1 VLTSD
6 FASTPPPT
14 TGTNGS
20 PVYSRKH
27 ASLSKNSSCVDET
40 FELNL
45 QMARDEATE
54 FWIDRG
60 GTFTDIIA
68 ARSDGL
74 LRTLKLLSEN
84 REHYADAALEGIRRL
99 LGLNADNPIPAEL
112 IRSVKMGTT
121 VATNALLER
130 KGEPTALVINKNLR
144 DVLRIGTQ
152 QRPRLFDLEIKLP
165 SPIYDHVIEIPGRL
179 SVEGIELE
187 PLDEQRTEDVL
198 QEAFASGFR
207 AVAVAL
213 MHSFRFPQ
221 HESRVAAI
229 ARRVGFTQISAS
241 HEVSQLIKLV
251 PRGETTVVDA
261 YLSPVLHHY
270 VDRLRQALPSV
281 PIFFMQSNGGLASA
295 TQFRGKDAILS
306 GPAGGMVGAIKAA
319 EQAGFQKI
327 VGFDMG
333 GTSTDVTHFAG
344 EYERRFE
351 SEIAGVRLRVPM
363 LHIHTVAAGGGS
375 ICRFIGERFQ
385 VGPESAGADP
395 GPACYRKGGP
405 LTVTDCNLSLGRIQ
419 PQFFPAIFGP
429 SGDQPI
435 DRLATESQLSPIAE
449 ATGRSR
455 EEVAEGFV
463 RIAVE
468 NMANAIKEISVAR
481 GYDLR
486 NYTLVSFGGAG
497 GQHACAVADALSI
510 SRILIHPLAG
520 LLSAYGIG
528 IADLRLLRDASIEIN
543 LDLSGFRFA
552 RKRLDELEADARQ
565 GIERQGATPHQ
576 VIRRI
581 HVRYAGTDTAIV
593 LDDAPLEELTSA
605 FAAAHQKVFGFTM
618 QDRGLA
624 IEAVSVEA
632 ISRGMPFSVGHSE
645 VVVSNGPVGEV
656 SVFLS
661 GEWRNT
667 PVWERNK
674 IAVGAQLEG
683 PALIVESHA
692 TTALEIG
699 WRAEITR
706 ERNLVLMRA
715 IPRPRR
721 IEIGI
726 EADPVQLELFHN
738 LFFSVAEQMGAVIRN
753 TAYSVNIK
761 ERLDYSCALFDAE
774 GQLVANAPHMP
785 VHLGSMGTAVR
796 SIIERRKND
805 VCRGDSFA
813 LNDPFRGGT
822 HLPDIT
828 VVSPVF
834 VAGDQPHFWV
844 ASRGHHADVGG
855 LTPGS
860 MPPTSRTIDDEGILI
875 DDLLLVRSGQLQ
887 EKALVE
893 KLTEGPLPARNLAQ
907 NLGDIHAQLAANQK
921 GIAVMLEIV
930 ERYGSEAVHAYM
942 NYIRQNAAE
951 QVRQIID
958 HLTPGTF
965 LLQMDCGAQIQ
976 VTITIN
982 RETRSARI
990 DFAGTSA
997 QVADNFNAPSAVV
1010 RAAVLYVFRTL
1021 IREPIPL
1028 NDGCLEPIAIEIPA
1042 GSMLDPRP
1050 PAAVVAGNVET
1061 SQAVVNALYG
1071 ALGVLAAAQ
1080 GTMNNLTFGN
1090 ARYQYYET
1098 VCGGA
1103 GAGHGFHGAS
1113 AVHTHMTN
1121 SRMTDPE
1128 VLELR
1133 YPVIVSEFRIRA
1145 GSGGKGRWNGGD
1157 GVVRRIAFREAMTVA
1172 ILAGSRQIPPF
1183 GLRGGGAGAT
1193 GKTSILRA
1201 DGTREVLDSCATA
1214 DVHPGDSIIVE
1225 TPGGG
1230 GFGRHSRR

>member
-1 VLTSD
+1 MGKD
-6 FASTPPPT
+6 
-14 TGTNGS
+14 
-20 PVYSRKH
+20 
-27 ASLSKNSSCVDET
+27 
-40 FELNL
+40 
-45 QMARDEATE
+45 QATE

-68 ARSDGL
+68 ARPGNPP
-74 LRTLKLLSEN
+74 RAMKLLSEN
-84 REHYADAALEGIRRL
+84 REQYADAAVEGIRRL
-99 LGLNADNPIPAEL
+99 LGLKTDDPIPTEL

-130 KGEPTALVINKNLR
+130 KGEPTVLVVNKNLR

-165 SPIYDHVIEIPGRL
+165 VPVYERVVEIPGRL

-187 PLDEQRTEDVL
+187 PFDERQTEEGL
-198 QEAFASGFR
+198 RETFAEGFR

-221 HESRVAAI
+221 HESRVGEI
-229 ARRVGFTQISAS
+229 ARRIGFTQISLS
-241 HEVSQLIKLV
+241 HEVSQLIKLI

-270 VDRLRQALPSV
+270 VGRLGQALPRV
-281 PIFFMQSNGGLASA
+281 PIFFMQSNGGLAGA
-295 TQFRGKDAILS
+295 LQFRGKDAILS
-306 GPAGGMVGAIKAA
+306 GPAGGMVGAVKAA
-319 EQAGFQKI
+319 EQAGFKKI

-344 EYERRFE
+344 QYERRFE

-375 ICRFIGERFQ
+375 ICRFAAERFQ
-385 VGPESAGADP
+385 VGPGSAGADP

-419 PQFFPAIFGP
+419 PRFFPAIFGP
-429 SGDQPI
+429 TGNQPL
-435 DRLATESQLSPIAE
+435 DRLAAESRLDPVAE
-449 ATGRSR
+449 TAGRFR
-455 EEVAEGFV
+455 EQAAEGFI

-468 NMANAIKEISVAR
+468 NMASAIKEISVAR
-481 GYDLR
+481 GYDLSDHA
-486 NYTLVSFGGAG
+486 LVSFGGAG
-497 GQHACAVADALSI
+497 GQHACAIADALSI

-520 LLSAYGIG
+520 VLSAYGIG
-528 IADLRLLRDASIEIN
+528 IADLRLLRESSIEAN
-543 LDLSGFRFA
+543 LDLNGFRFA
-552 RKRLDELEADARQ
+552 QKRLDELEAEARE
-565 GIERQGATPHQ
+565 GIAKQDATPDR
-576 VIRRI
+576 VLRRI
-581 HVRYAGTDTAIV
+581 HVRYQGTDTALV
-593 LDDAPLEELTSA
+593 LDDSPLEPLIGA
-605 FAAAHQKVFGFTM
+605 FASAHQNVFGFAM
-618 QDRGLA
+618 QDRALA

-632 ISRGMPFSVGHSE
+632 IGRAAP
-645 VVVSNGPVGEV
+645 VSFDRSPVSGSGQLAGEV

-661 GEWRNT
+661 GEWRNV
-667 PVWERNK
+667 PVWERDQ
-674 IAVGAQLEG
+674 IAFDTKLEG

-692 TTALEIG
+692 TTVLEVG
-699 WRAEITR
+699 WRAEITA
-706 ERNLVLMRA
+706 ERNLVLTRVL
-715 IPRPRR
+715 PRPTQV
-721 IEIGI
+721 EVGT
-726 EADPVQLELFHN
+726 EADPIQLELFHN

-774 GQLVANAPHMP
+774 GRLVANAPHMP

-805 VCRGDSFA
+805 VRKGDSFA

-834 VAGDQPHFWV
+834 STGDRPSFWV

-860 MPPTSRTIDDEGILI
+860 MPPNSRTIGEEGILI
-875 DDLLLVRSGQLQ
+875 DDLLLVRLGQLQ
-887 EKALVE
+887 GKDLVE
-893 KLTEGPLPARNLAQ
+893 KFTKDRFPVRNLVQ
-907 NLGDIHAQLAANQK
+907 NLGDIQAQLAANQK
-921 GIAVMLEIV
+921 GISLMCEIV
-930 ERYGSEAVHAYM
+930 ERYGSEVVRAYM
-942 NYIRQNAAE
+942 DYIRQNAAE
-951 QVRQIID
+951 QVRRTID
-958 HLTPGTF
+958 YLTPGTF
-965 LLQMDCGAQIQ
+965 RLPMDCGAQIQ
-976 VTITIN
+976 VAITVD
-982 RETRSARI
+982 RKARSARI
-990 DFAGTSA
+990 DFTGTTA
-997 QVADNFNAPSAVV
+997 QVANNFNAPSAIV
-1010 RAAVLYVFRTL
+1010 RAAVLYVFRTM

-1028 NDGCLEPIAIEIPA
+1028 NDGCLEPIEIVIPSD
-1042 GSMLDPRP
+1042 SMLDPKH

-1061 SQAVVNALYG
+1061 SQTIVNALYG
-1071 ALGVLAAAQ
+1071 ALGVLSAAQ

-1090 ARYQYYET
+1090 DRYQYYET
-1098 VCGGA
+1098 ICGGA
-1103 GAGHGFHGAS
+1103 GAGSGFHGAS

-1145 GSGGKGRWNGGD
+1145 GSGGKGRWNGGN
-1157 GVVRRIAFREAMTVA
+1157 GVVRRITFREAMTVA
-1172 ILAGSRQIPPF
+1172 ILSGSRQVAPF
-1183 GLRGGGAGAT
+1183 GLKGGAAGAT
-1193 GKTSILRA
+1193 GRTYIERVGGNW
-1201 DGTREVLDSCATA
+1201 DILDSCATA
-1214 DVHPGDSIIVE
+1214 EVQPGDSLIVE

-1230 GFGRHSRR
+1230 GYGPPDQ

>member
-1 VLTSD
+1 M
-6 FASTPPPT
+6 
-14 TGTNGS
+14 G
-20 PVYSRKH
+20 
-27 ASLSKNSSCVDET
+27 
-40 FELNL
+40 
-45 QMARDEATE
+45 RDQATE

-68 ARSDGL
+68 ARPGSP
-74 LRTLKLLSEN
+74 LRAMKLLSEN
-84 REHYADAALEGIRRL
+84 REQYADAAVEGIRRF
-99 LGLNADNPIPAEL
+99 LGLKTDDPIPAGL

-130 KGEPTALVINKNLR
+130 KGEPTVLVVNKNLR

-165 SPIYDHVIEIPGRL
+165 APVYERVVEIPGRL

-187 PLDEQRTEDVL
+187 PFDERQTEEGL
-198 QEAFASGFR
+198 REAFAEGFR

-221 HESRVAAI
+221 HESRVGEI
-229 ARRVGFTQISAS
+229 SRRIGFTQISLS
-241 HEVSQLIKLV
+241 HEVSQLIKLI

-270 VDRLRQALPSV
+270 VGRLGQALPRV
-281 PIFFMQSNGGLASA
+281 PIFFMQSNGGLAGA
-295 TQFRGKDAILS
+295 LQFRGKDAILS
-306 GPAGGMVGAIKAA
+306 GPAGGMVGAVKAA
-319 EQAGFQKI
+319 EQAGFKKI

-344 EYERRFE
+344 QYERRFE

-375 ICRFIGERFQ
+375 ICRFAAERFQ
-385 VGPESAGADP
+385 VGPKSAGADP

-419 PQFFPAIFGP
+419 PRFFPAIFGP
-429 SGDQPI
+429 TANQPL
-435 DRLATESQLSPIAE
+435 DRLAAESRLDPVAE
-449 ATGRSR
+449 TAGRSR
-455 EEVAEGFV
+455 EQAAQGFI

-481 GYDLR
+481 GYDLSDHA
-486 NYTLVSFGGAG
+486 LVSFGGAG
-497 GQHACAVADALSI
+497 GQHACAIADALSI

-520 LLSAYGIG
+520 VLSAYGIG
-528 IADLRLLRDASIEIN
+528 IADLRLLRESSIEAN
-543 LDLSGFRFA
+543 LDLNGFRFA
-552 RKRLDELEADARQ
+552 QKRLDELEAEARE
-565 GIERQGATPHQ
+565 GIAKQDATPDR
-576 VIRRI
+576 VLRRI
-581 HVRYAGTDTAIV
+581 HVRYQGTDTALV
-593 LDDAPLEELTSA
+593 LDDSPLEPLIRA
-605 FAAAHQKVFGFTM
+605 FASAHQDVFGFTM
-618 QDRGLA
+618 QDRALA

-632 ISRGMPFSVGHSE
+632 IGRAAPVPIDRSP
-645 VVVSNGPVGEV
+645 VSGSGQLAGEV

-661 GEWRNT
+661 GEWRNV
-667 PVWERNK
+667 PVWERDQ
-674 IAVGAQLEG
+674 IAFGTKLEG

-692 TTALEIG
+692 TTVLEVG
-699 WRAEITR
+699 WRAEITA
-706 ERNLVLMRA
+706 ERNLVLTRVL
-715 IPRPRR
+715 PRPTQV
-721 IEIGI
+721 EVGT
-726 EADPVQLELFHN
+726 EADPIQLELFHN

-774 GQLVANAPHMP
+774 GRLVANAPHMP

-805 VCRGDSFA
+805 VRKGDSFA

-834 VAGDQPHFWV
+834 STGDRPFFWV

-860 MPPTSRTIDDEGILI
+860 MPPTSRTIGEEGILI
-875 DDLLLVRSGQLQ
+875 DDLLLVRLGQLQ
-887 EKALVE
+887 EKDLVE
-893 KLTEGPLPARNLAQ
+893 KFTKDRFPVRNLVQ
-907 NLGDIHAQLAANQK
+907 NLGDIQAQLAANQK
-921 GIAVMLEIV
+921 GISLMCEIV
-930 ERYGSEAVHAYM
+930 ERYGSEVVRAYM
-942 NYIRQNAAE
+942 DYIRQNAAE
-951 QVRQIID
+951 QVRRTID

-965 LLQMDCGAQIQ
+965 RLPMDCGAQIQ
-976 VTITIN
+976 VAITVD
-982 RETRSARI
+982 RKARSARI
-990 DFAGTSA
+990 DFTGTTA
-997 QVADNFNAPSAVV
+997 QVANNFNAPSAIV
-1010 RAAVLYVFRTL
+1010 RAAVLYVFRTM

-1028 NDGCLEPIAIEIPA
+1028 NDGCLEPIEIVIPSD
-1042 GSMLDPRP
+1042 SMLDPKP

-1061 SQAVVNALYG
+1061 SQTIVNALYG
-1071 ALGVLAAAQ
+1071 ALGVLSAAQ

-1090 ARYQYYET
+1090 DRYQYYET
-1098 VCGGA
+1098 ICGGA
-1103 GAGHGFHGAS
+1103 GAGPGFHGAS

-1145 GSGGKGRWNGGD
+1145 GSGGKGRWNGGN
-1157 GVVRRIAFREAMTVA
+1157 GVVRRITFREAMTVA
-1172 ILAGSRQIPPF
+1172 ILSGSRQVAPF
-1183 GLRGGGAGAT
+1183 GLKGGAAGAT
-1193 GKTSILRA
+1193 GRTYIERLGGNW
-1201 DGTREVLDSCATA
+1201 DILDSCATA
-1214 DVHPGDSIIVE
+1214 EVQPGDSLIVE

-1230 GFGRHSRR
+1230 GYGPPDQ